1 MAYGQCGSEARAA
14 EEKCST
20 YYAED
25 LSEGTFYQCRWLSG
39 TGKSGREVNVCVTW
53 SAENREMNLC
63 SSNKPEIVE
72 MFFKLV
78 MTGHAIQNVA
88 MPEVAMP
95 ERLDTI

>member
-1 MAYGQCGSEARAA
+1 
-14 EEKCST
+14 
-20 YYAED
+20 
-25 LSEGTFYQCRWLSG
+25 
-39 TGKSGREVNVCVTW
+39 
-53 SAENREMNLC
+53 MNLC

-78 MTGHAIQNVA
+78 KTGHAIQNVA